1 LQYRN
6 LLLMKKK
13 AYSEEQI
20 EMAALMKVLGHPARI
35 AILEH
40 LLKVKEC
47 ICGDIV
53 DVIPLAQPTVS
64 LHLKELRTAGLIK
77 GSVEGNTICYCLDEK
92 GVEKLIAYFNK
103 TKQELEI
110 NTSCC

>member
-1 LQYRN
+1 
-6 LLLMKKK
+6 MKKK
-13 AYSEEQI
+13 DYSQEQI

-47 ICGDIV
+47 ICGEIV

-77 GSVEGNTICYCLDEK
+77 GSVEGNTICYCIDEK
-92 GVEKLIAYFNK
+92 GVEKLAAYFNK
-103 TKQELEI
+103 TKQELEMS
-110 NTSCC
+110 TSCC